1 MTFRSI
7 IGMVFVVLVGA
18 AATLVPA
25 RGWAAGDLRFAFVD
39 IQRALNECHNGK
51 EVKVDFRGRIQRLQE
66 RLQGEQDDVERLKK
80 ELEQKGPLMQP
91 EQRQNLEDDY
101 TRKLHQFQ
109 DDYKNSRDDLQQKD
123 NEMTGAIVRDLAL
136 VVQQIGE
143 KSGYTMVMEK
153 GSLLWAVPSIDI
165 TDEVIRAYDAMNV
178 KPGGLVQ
185 KAMSETAGRFGSAA
199 EPRGSA
205 AMPRGS
211 SGQPESVPVHGG
223 STITK

>member
-1 MTFRSI
+1 MILRSKI
-7 IGMVFVVLVGA
+7 RLVLLALAGVLMGFA
-18 AATLVPA
+18 PGL
-25 RGWAAGDLRFAFVD
+25 GWASPGDYRLAFVD
-39 IQRALNECHNGK
+39 IQRALNECNNGK
-51 EVKVDFRGRIQRLQE
+51 QIKTDFRGRIERLQE
-66 RLQGEQDDVERLKK
+66 RLQSEQDEVERLKK

-101 TRKLHQFQ
+101 TRKLHEFQ

-123 NEMTGAIVRDLAL
+123 NEMTGAIVRDLAI
-136 VVQQIGE
+136 VVQQIGQ

-178 KPGGLVQ
+178 KPGGLMQ
-185 KAMSETAGRFGSAA
+185 KVVSENSGHFGSAA
-199 EPRGSA
+199 EPRGPA
-205 AMPRGS
+205 
-211 SGQPESVPVHGG
+211 PESAPPAAGA

>member
-1 MTFRSI
+1 MNFRSK
-7 IGMVFVVLVGA
+7 IGTLFLALTGAVLVLA
-18 AATLVPA
+18 PSL
-25 RGWAAGDLRFAFVD
+25 GWASDIRLAYVD

-51 EVKVDFRGRIQRLQE
+51 DVKVQFRSEIEHLQGRLQS
-66 RLQGEQDDVERLKK
+66 EQDEVERLKK
-80 ELEQKGPLMQP
+80 ELEQKGTLMQP
-91 EQRQNLEDDY
+91 DERQNIEDDY

-136 VVQQIGE
+136 VVEQIGQ

-185 KAMSETAGRFGSAA
+185 KVISENSGRFGSAA
-199 EPRGSA
+199 EPRSA
-205 AMPRGS
+205 A
-211 SGQPESVPVHGG
+211 PERETEPASGG